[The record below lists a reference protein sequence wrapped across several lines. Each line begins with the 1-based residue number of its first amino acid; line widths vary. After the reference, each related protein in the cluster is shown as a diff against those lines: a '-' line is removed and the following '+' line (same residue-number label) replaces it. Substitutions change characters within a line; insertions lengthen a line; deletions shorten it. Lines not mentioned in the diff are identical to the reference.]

1 MDTSQ
6 PKPSLGVS
14 PNICSTCLRNV
25 RPVRYKGGIRRS
37 IELLCDRTSVPSNE
51 RLVREAGVKATV
63 AQRSASWPAS
73 TEDSRA
79 GGAVLLRP
87 ATRRRGSARDA
98 AGQAPRPPLRLVATD
113 GRVVRPASGEPVRTN
128 QAAPPAPPQPAAA
141 PGPAATR
148 PAAPAA
154 ARSAA
159 PGPALT
165 PVRLT
170 RRGRLV
176 VTGMAVLLVAAG
188 SVALAGAAQAIGH
201 SGAQARPG
209 AARRGGDHQGRGPAG
224 AEPVDAGRG
233 VRPERGH
240 PAGHPGDPAAELDE
254 HRPGAAR
261 PGPLDAPRLSPK
273 FFCFDGR
280 HRLPSGCGRVY
291 L

>member
-1 MDTSQ
+1 M
-6 PKPSLGVS
+6 
-14 PNICSTCLRNV
+14 
-25 RPVRYKGGIRRS
+25 
-37 IELLCDRTSVPSNE
+37 
-51 RLVREAGVKATV
+51 KATV
-63 AQRSASWPAS
+63 AQRSDSWPGS

-79 GGAVLLRP
+79 GGAVLQRP
-87 ATRRRGSARDA
+87 ATRRRGSARRA

-128 QAAPPAPPQPAAA
+128 QAAPPAPPQPAATR
-141 PGPAATR
+141 PAATR

-159 PGPALT
+159 QGPALT

-209 AARRGGDHQGRGPAG
+209 TAG
-224 AEPVDAGRG
+224 AAITKVE
-233 VRPERGH
+233 VRPGQSLWTLAEAYDPNADTRQVIQEILQLNSMSTDQVQ
-240 PAGHPGDPAAELDE
+240 PGQIL
-254 HRPGAAR
+254 
-261 PGPLDAPRLSPK
+261 LMPR
-273 FFCFDGR
+273 D
-280 HRLPSGCGRVY
+280 
-291 L
+291 

>member
-1 MDTSQ
+1 MKT
-6 PKPSLGVS
+6 
-14 PNICSTCLRNV
+14 
-25 RPVRYKGGIRRS
+25 
-37 IELLCDRTSVPSNE
+37 
-51 RLVREAGVKATV
+51 TV

-79 GGAVLLRP
+79 GGAVLQRP
-87 ATRRRGSARDA
+87 ATRRRGSARYA
-98 AGQAPRPPLRLVATD
+98 AGQPPRPPLRLVATD

-141 PGPAATR
+141 RPAATRPAATR

-159 PGPALT
+159 QGPALT

-209 AARRGGDHQGRGPAG
+209 TAG
-224 AEPVDAGRG
+224 AAITKVE
-233 VRPERGH
+233 VRPGQSLWTLAEAYDPNADTRQVIQEILQLNSMSTDQVQ
-240 PAGHPGDPAAELDE
+240 PGQIL
-254 HRPGAAR
+254 
-261 PGPLDAPRLSPK
+261 LMPR
-273 FFCFDGR
+273 D
-280 HRLPSGCGRVY
+280 
-291 L
+291 